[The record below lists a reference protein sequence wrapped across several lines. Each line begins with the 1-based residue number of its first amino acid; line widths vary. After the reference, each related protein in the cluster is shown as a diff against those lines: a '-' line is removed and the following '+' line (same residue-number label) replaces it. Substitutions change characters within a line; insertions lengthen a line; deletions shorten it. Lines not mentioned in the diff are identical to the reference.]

1 MIIADASVTA
11 PTTHYDLVQKIWIT
25 KIPVPFSSTS
35 DIFISGAII
44 SSNDKG
50 FKKLNGATTVVK
62 GKFYSSTCTPFS
74 DQWTYAIAAY
84 QPIFGYTAIAGEGLV
99 TSINGT
105 YRAGTPTPFVNA
117 PSTQTHLV
125 NGGSGGGGN
134 NYTGSSSSYEN
145 YTACPSP
152 APCPSAVSRTSSL
165 SQEEIQGV
173 PSAREVQIMPNP
185 ATNYIRLSFVPD
197 RTGNSKLVLYTVDGR
212 KAFETN
218 FGNTEAT
225 VKYQKTVDI
234 SKLANGIYLL
244 QLWNE
249 GKVTTGKIMISR

>member
-1 MIIADASVTA
+1 
-11 PTTHYDLVQKIWIT
+11 
-25 KIPVPFSSTS
+25 
-35 DIFISGAII
+35 
-44 SSNDKG
+44 
-50 FKKLNGATTVVK
+50 
-62 GKFYSSTCTPFS
+62 
-74 DQWTYAIAAY
+74 
-84 QPIFGYTAIAGEGLV
+84 
-99 TSINGT
+99 
-105 YRAGTPTPFVNA
+105 
-117 PSTQTHLV
+117 
-125 NGGSGGGGN
+125 
-134 NYTGSSSSYEN
+134 
-145 YTACPSP
+145 
-152 APCPSAVSRTSSL
+152 L